1 MATNLTLEALMHLD
15 KNDELQKK
23 IAPFMGVQ
31 LNGVQS
37 AIIRK
42 SRSLTTYNAVLA
54 IAESLGKKPD
64 EILEELP

>member
-1 MATNLTLEALMHLD
+1 MATNLTLEALIHLD
-15 KNDELQKK
+15 KNDELQSK

-31 LNGVQS
+31 INGVQS

-42 SRSLTTYNAVLA
+42 SRSLTTYKAVLA

-64 EILEELP
+64 DIIEETN